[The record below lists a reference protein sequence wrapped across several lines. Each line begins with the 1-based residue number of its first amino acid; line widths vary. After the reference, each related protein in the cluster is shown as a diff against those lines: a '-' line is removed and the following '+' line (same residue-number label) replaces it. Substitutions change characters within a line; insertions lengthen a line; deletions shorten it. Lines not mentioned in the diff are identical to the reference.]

1 MNKLTKIDQ
10 VIITFLVATVFFLRY
25 IKPLYP
31 EWYLIDLMI
40 LIYVFFRMFNSKVGV
55 NFGVVMSFYVLVLI
69 IAINIINFGFGI
81 NVIENLLMIFMP
93 LTILVY
99 MIYLKKSYEFIT
111 LNLMALKFTKFLNI
125 YFFINSA
132 IITVQIL
139 TESFMMERFI
149 VLNPLIVDHMT
160 GFIGLS
166 GGNILNFL
174 WILTILF
181 NLYFYL
187 ESKSILRLLML
198 ICEII
203 IMTLLSVANDNKMFV
218 VTLLVNII
226 MFLFVQI
233 VKSGIQSVIMKRII
247 KIAVVAMVVF
257 VALYKLSEDVSEG
270 IENVIHLVSN
280 FFGAEYPDHHNERA
294 YLNYLAFHIYN
305 ADSLGIGIN
314 SVDLNNQSIHPHLG
328 INSATFILIQ
338 GGLLYYISIVNFYS
352 LIILELMAVRG
363 AMKKIMLYVSI
374 FLTILVAS
382 YAAQPFRDHYLFIM
396 LSLIYFVC
404 YLSLNTTVHQK
415 IKVEQNCHMNN

>member
-10 VIITFLVATVFFLRY
+10 AIITFLVATVFFLRY

-31 EWYLIDLMI
+31 EWYLIDFVI
-40 LIYVFFRMFNSKVGV
+40 LIYVFFRVLNSKVRV
-55 NFGVVMSFYVLVLI
+55 NFGVAISFYILLLI
-69 IAINIINFGFGI
+69 IAINIMNFGFGM
-81 NVIENLLMIFMP
+81 NVIENLLMVFMP
-93 LTILVY
+93 LTIPVY

-139 TESFMMERFI
+139 TESFMMKRFI
-149 VLNPLIVDHMT
+149 ALNPLIVDHMT

-174 WILTILF
+174 WIATILF

-187 ESKSILRLLML
+187 ESKSVSRLVVL

-203 IMTLLSVANDNKMFV
+203 IMTLLSVANDNKMFI

-247 KIAVVAMVVF
+247 KIAVVAIVVF
-257 VALYKLSEDVSEG
+257 IALYKLSEDVLEG
-270 IENVIHLVSN
+270 IGNVFHLVGN

-352 LIILELMAVRG
+352 LIILDLMTVRG
-363 AMKKIMLYVSI
+363 MMKKIMLYFSI
-374 FLTILVAS
+374 FLTVVVAS

-404 YLSLNTTVHQK
+404 YLSLNNHSSSK
-415 IKVEQNCHMNN
+415 NKS